1 MLEMIGKKRQGVI
14 ESPNNFANFENPSPK
29 KGLKEHKV

>member
-1 MLEMIGKKRQGVI
+1 VQENGDKRWGAI

-29 KGLKEHKV
+29 KGLARHKV